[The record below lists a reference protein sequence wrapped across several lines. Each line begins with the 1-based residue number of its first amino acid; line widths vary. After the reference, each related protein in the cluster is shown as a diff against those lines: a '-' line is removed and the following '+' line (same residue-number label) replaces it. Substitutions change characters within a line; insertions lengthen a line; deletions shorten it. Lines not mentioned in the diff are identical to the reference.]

1 MKRMLKFLH
10 NLGGMGVMG
19 ALAANLILL
28 SITPE
33 PSSLEEYALMRKSI
47 GMIAELLLLPSLAVV
62 LLSGLL
68 SMAVH
73 PPFHN
78 AGWAWMKLALGVVMF
93 EGTLLS
99 VQGPAERAAIESQR
113 ALAGE
118 VDPATIAVLVQGEWG
133 SLWVILGV
141 AAANVALAVWRPR
154 FKRKRKP
161 AAAGAG
167 ASAS

>member
-1 MKRMLKFLH
+1 MKRTLKFLH
-10 NLGGMGVMG
+10 SLGGMGVMG
-19 ALAANLILL
+19 ALVANIILL
-28 SITPE
+28 TITPE

-47 GMIAELLLLPSLAVV
+47 GLIAEWLLLPALAVV

-78 AGWAWMKLALGVVMF
+78 AGWAWMKLGLGVIMF
-93 EGTLLS
+93 EGTLLT

-118 VDPATIAVLVQGEWG
+118 VDPATLAALVQGEWG
-133 SLWVILGV
+133 SMWVILGV
-141 AAANVALAVWRPR
+141 AVANVALAIWRPR
-154 FKRKRKP
+154 FKRARST
-161 AAAGAG
+161 G
-167 ASAS
+167 